1 MAANLLVKNQP
12 SIFPLLRNN
21 KECYKV
27 CAALSFLE
35 VDIYLKKEELDLHV
49 WLKLTKKSYKGYK
62 VKATFQMVKMH
73 HKLWEQESEKEGE
86 KKRWKGLRRECLES
100 EGESRSRNWEQRA
113 AVALEQ

>member
-73 HKLWEQESEKEGE
+73 H
-86 KKRWKGLRRECLES
+86 
-100 EGESRSRNWEQRA
+100 
-113 AVALEQ
+113 